1 MCFACGHLLL
11 VHNPLFRMIN
21 QAYNEALDV
30 NYLMNKDHVI
40 EHLQRKFEDDLK
52 TIDTASTKE
61 KEFLQMIMGK
71 SKYKCIFRC
80 NIQNNHI
87 NVYKTN

>member
-1 MCFACGHLLL
+1 MTFLFNNGYLITDFFLLCFVCGQL
-11 VHNPLFRMIN
+11 PQLFRLIN

-30 NYLMNKDHVI
+30 NYLMNRDHVI

-71 SKYKCIFRC
+71 SKYKCIF
-80 NIQNNHI
+80 
-87 NVYKTN
+87 